1 LVVAESNH
9 ESEERRRRWG
19 ARQGRRE

>member
-9 ESEERRRRWG
+9 EPEERRRRWG